1 MNSNYIS
8 LLQTK
13 NLLNYSSTSKKRS
26 SSIEYNVV
34 HLNWLLACINKK
46 SLLAWKPKDM
56 FAMNSSVAAKMAQE
70 YDKFG
75 DSYSEPITSDELK
88 LIFNDI
94 SCFGSVTEEKRD
106 IPKLTVN

>member
-1 MNSNYIS
+1 MNSNNIL

-26 SSIEYNVV
+26 SFIEYNVV

-88 LIFNDI
+88 FNLNDI
-94 SCFGSVTEEKRD
+94 SCYESIQKRRE
-106 IPKLTVN
+106 VYQS